1 MKANV
6 LENPHHMNTILDLT
20 NTKLWQTS
28 LKVSP
33 TLGTKLEQSGCRD
46 SSFEIIFFVVTTCK
60 ESICA
65 MPICEHFCHVQVFP
79 RDQKYTQ
86 TISLGHLYLRFSK
99 ASLVQMVSLKTREK
113 IIFIGFQKSFPIRP
127 ESDFYF
133 FAFRHKKMN
142 ATINSTIS
150 KEEEETSSQ
159 SEVEDGINTKLYV
172 LASIIVL
179 TLLGNVLIMILV
191 TCRRDNPMTRVQFF
205 MLHLSIG
212 KV

>member
-1 MKANV
+1 
-6 LENPHHMNTILDLT
+6 
-20 NTKLWQTS
+20 
-28 LKVSP
+28 
-33 TLGTKLEQSGCRD
+33 
-46 SSFEIIFFVVTTCK
+46 
-60 ESICA
+60 

-99 ASLVQMVSLKTREK
+99 ASLVQMVSLKTREG
-113 IIFIGFQKSFPIRP
+113 IIFIGFQQSFPIKP
-127 ESDFYF
+127 HNQISIS
-133 FAFRHKKMN
+133 FRDKKMN
-142 ATINSTIS
+142 GTINSTIS
-150 KEEEETSSQ
+150 KEEEKSSSQ

>member
-6 LENPHHMNTILDLT
+6 LENPHHMNTILVLA

-46 SSFEIIFFVVTTCK
+46 SSFEIFFFFVVTTCK

-99 ASLVQMVSLKTREK
+99 ASLVQMVSLKTREG
-113 IIFIGFQKSFPIRP
+113 IIFIGFQQSFPIRLGIRFP
-127 ESDFYF
+127 FL
-133 FAFRHKKMN
+133 
-142 ATINSTIS
+142 
-150 KEEEETSSQ
+150 
-159 SEVEDGINTKLYV
+159 SEI
-172 LASIIVL
+172 
-179 TLLGNVLIMILV
+179 
-191 TCRRDNPMTRVQFF
+191 RR
-205 MLHLSIG
+205 
-212 KV
+212 